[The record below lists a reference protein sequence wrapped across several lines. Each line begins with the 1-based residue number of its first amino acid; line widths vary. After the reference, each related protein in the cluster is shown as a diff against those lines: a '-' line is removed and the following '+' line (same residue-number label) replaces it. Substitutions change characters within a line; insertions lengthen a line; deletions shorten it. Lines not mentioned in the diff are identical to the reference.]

1 MEQEFDE
8 RRSFEIVFGGSP
20 VIKVLDFLLDNREFD
35 YSLTD
40 IAKGAGIGWTTLH
53 QFWSE
58 MVSLGLVRRT
68 RRIGRAE
75 LYKLD
80 VNNPLSKKLIEID
93 FLVSK
98 MMVRKE
104 LKRQAIKHAVVA

>member
-1 MEQEFDE
+1 MAENEDE
-8 RRSFEIVFGGSP
+8 KRSFEIVFGGSP
-20 VIKVLDFLLDNREFD
+20 VIKVFDFLLDNREFD

-53 QFWSE
+53 QFWRE
-58 MVSLGLVRRT
+58 IVALGLVRKT

-80 VNNPLSKKLIEID
+80 TTNPLAKKLIEID

-104 LKRQAIKHAVVA
+104 LERQALAA